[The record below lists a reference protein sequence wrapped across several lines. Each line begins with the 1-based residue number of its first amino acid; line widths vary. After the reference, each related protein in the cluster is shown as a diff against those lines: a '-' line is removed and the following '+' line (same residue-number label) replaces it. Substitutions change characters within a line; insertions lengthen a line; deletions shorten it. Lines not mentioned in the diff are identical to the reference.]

1 MSRVRIAA
9 ICSGVLLAVAG
20 GPAVPQAQ
28 PPTPAQPPVQ
38 APGTSQAQ
46 MGSSASISVGSG
58 PHAGRYD
65 FAPTQACVIAA
76 LGEKP
81 PSLSVVLTSEKASLS
96 LDMPSIDDRH
106 ANQLQIVLVIAEPP
120 SAGHKG
126 TASVTYEID
135 TRPDSVL
142 EPYQKAERANKGV
155 SGTATTQLM
164 ERPGAAML
172 SFTGETKN
180 GVKLSGEITC
190 RKM

>member
-1 MSRVRIAA
+1 MSRIRCTALGLGM
-9 ICSGVLLAVAG
+9 CLAVAG
-20 GPAVPQAQ
+20 QPALPQAQ
-28 PPTPAQPPVQ
+28 PQIPVQ
-38 APGTSQAQ
+38 PEHTPQSQI
-46 MGSSASISVGSG
+46 GSSASISVGSG

-65 FAPTQACVIAA
+65 FAPTQTCVIAA

-81 PSLSVVLTSEKASLS
+81 ASLSVVLTSEKASLS
-96 LDMPSIDDRH
+96 LDMPSIDAKH
-106 ANQLQIVLVIAEPP
+106 ANQLQIVLVVAEPP
-120 SAGHKG
+120 GAAHKG

-142 EPYQKAERANKGV
+142 EPFQKAERANKGV
-155 SGTATTQLM
+155 SGSATTQLM

-172 SFTGETKN
+172 TFTGETKN

>member
-1 MSRVRIAA
+1 MSQVRSA
-9 ICSGVLLAVAG
+9 LLGLGACLAMAG
-20 GPAVPQAQ
+20 HALSQVQPQTPAPPSAGQAQ
-28 PPTPAQPPVQ
+28 I
-38 APGTSQAQ
+38 
-46 MGSSASISVGSG
+46 GSSASIKVGSG

-76 LGEKP
+76 LGDKP
-81 PSLSVVLTSEKASLS
+81 PSLSVVLTSDKASLS
-96 LDMPSIDDRH
+96 LDMPSIDEKH

-120 SAGHKG
+120 GAGHKG

-135 TRPDSVL
+135 TRPDAVL
-142 EPYQKAERANKGV
+142 EPYQKAERANKGI
-155 SGTATTQLM
+155 SGSATTQLM
-164 ERPGAAML
+164 ERPGMAML

>member
-1 MSRVRIAA
+1 MNLIRCIALGLGA
-9 ICSGVLLAVAG
+9 CLAMAGQPALPQIQPQMPTQPTPGQAQAG
-20 GPAVPQAQ
+20 GGA
-28 PPTPAQPPVQ
+28 T
-38 APGTSQAQ
+38 
-46 MGSSASISVGSG
+46 IKVGSG

-65 FAPTQACVIAA
+65 FAPTQACVIAS
-76 LGEKP
+76 LGEKKL

-96 LDMPSIDDRH
+96 LDMPSIDEKH

-120 SAGHKG
+120 GAGHKG

-142 EPYQKAERANKGV
+142 EPFQKAERANKGV

-164 ERPGAAML
+164 ERPGVAML
-172 SFTGETKN
+172 SFSGETKN